1 VFLQKNAT
9 FYGAGMFAYLHRII
23 PVYYALLSI
32 LLGLSLAWAFSSIT
46 ALYLDS
52 GVDITRSAKTQ
63 SAVSDATLPPDNKV
77 ILQRN
82 IFNSDYIPS
91 ADTPRASA
99 PDSGQFSTTA
109 PQPHSTEVLSETDLA
124 GREVRE
130 AKDLKL
136 IGTIAG
142 GSEALAVIGSGGE
155 IDFYHVGDPV
165 ADNAR
170 VVKIERLRVYIENSD
185 SSVSILRLD
194 ESVADAGSSTS
205 STSNAADTPQSTGG
219 KGINQI
225 NDTSWRISSERADQ
239 IRSNIA
245 TVMRQARVEPV
256 VTQGRTQGFA
266 VKYIQPGTLLTEMG
280 LKRGDVI
287 KQVNGITLD
296 SPEKGLQV
304 FQQLRESKSIDLSI
318 ERNDSPM
325 TFQYEIR

>member
-1 VFLQKNAT
+1 VFLQKNTA

-52 GVDITRSAKTQ
+52 GVDITRTARTQ
-63 SAVSDATLPPDNKV
+63 NAVPGTTLPPDNKV

-82 IFNSDYIPS
+82 IFNSDYVPS
-91 ADTPRASA
+91 AGTPRVSA
-99 PDSGQFSTTA
+99 PDSGQSSTAAT
-109 PQPHSTEVLSETDLA
+109 QLRSTEVLSETDLA
-124 GREVRE
+124 GRKVKE
-130 AKDLKL
+130 AKDLEL

-142 GSEALAVIGSGGE
+142 GSEALAVIKSGAE
-155 IDFYHVGDPV
+155 IDFYHVGDPI
-165 ADNAR
+165 ADSAR
-170 VVKIERLRVYIENSD
+170 VVKIERLRVYVENSD
-185 SSVSILRLD
+185 SSVSILKLD
-194 ESVADAGSSTS
+194 AAMANVGSSTS
-205 STSNAADTPQSTGG
+205 SVSDTAQSSESE
-219 KGINQI
+219 GIKQV

-245 TVMRQARVEPV
+245 TIVRQARVEPV
-256 VTQGRTQGFA
+256 VKQGQTQGFV

-304 FQQLRESKSIDLSI
+304 FQQLRESKSMDLSI
-318 ERNDSPM
+318 ERNNSPK
-325 TFQYEIR
+325 TFKYEIR